1 MYNSFQSIDTND
13 LILIA
18 AVTQISDK
26 GNTNIFRPKTFT
38 ITYYTDSFPHAAAN
52 GWNVISKWED
62 SNWSIIIWLY
72 SEGSSYREISS
83 IIAFYTMGM

>member
-38 ITYYTDSFPHAAAN
+38 ITY
-52 GWNVISKWED
+52 
-62 SNWSIIIWLY
+62 
-72 SEGSSYREISS
+72 
-83 IIAFYTMGM
+83 